1 MAMAKKKTGLMEKQ
15 DYHGWTEDKAWIC
28 GDASGATVEFDNYP
42 EMTFG
47 SYYEAE
53 DYLLDRGYRY

>member
-1 MAMAKKKTGLMEKQ
+1 MAKKMTGLMELQ
-15 DYHGWTEDKAWIC
+15 DFHGWTEDKAWIC

-47 SYYEAE
+47 SYHEAE

>member
-1 MAMAKKKTGLMEKQ
+1 MKKMTGLMELQ
-15 DYHGWTEDKAWIC
+15 DFHGWTEDKAWIV

-47 SYYEAE
+47 SYDEAE
-53 DYLLDRGYRY
+53 DYLWERGYRY

>member
-1 MAMAKKKTGLMEKQ
+1 MAKKMTGLMELQ
-15 DYHGWTEDKAWIC
+15 DFHGWTEDKAWIS

-42 EMTFG
+42 TMTFG
-47 SYYEAE
+47 SYREAE